1 MERVKY
7 NKTYLMQHKG
17 EQAMA
22 KKGLDVS
29 QWQGNINFQ
38 RVKDAGYSVVY
49 IKAGEGNNTTDPFFE
64 QNYKK
69 AKRAGMEVGFY
80 YYVTARSASQ
90 ARHQAHHFVKITA
103 KKEYECRLAMDFE
116 DLTGLSQKE
125 IREIGR
131 AFLRSVEDLTGTK
144 PMVYSDY
151 SNTTIWKRP
160 ITDYPLWIAYYNRRV
175 PEPINGWRTYTAWQ
189 YSDEGRV
196 SGISTRVDLDQFRGD
211 TFLKKRNKH
220 KRPKA
225 DLYAYHNTKIIYN
238 VKKGD
243 TLASIA
249 RLYHTSVAAIA
260 KENDI
265 ANPDKIYIGEK
276 LKIVIRDKQRDEGR
290 NRFIKIRKG
299 DTLFQL
305 AKKYNTSVSAL
316 VEENHI
322 LSPDLIFPGQRLKI
336 SKSPFVL

>member
-1 MERVKY
+1 MERAKY

-22 KKGLDVS
+22 EKGLDVS

-49 IKAGEGNNTTDPFFE
+49 IKAGEGSNTIDPYFE
-64 QNYKK
+64 KNYKK
-69 AKRAGMEVGFY
+69 ATKAGMKVGFY

-90 ARHQAHHFVKITA
+90 ARHQAKHFAKITA

-116 DLTGLSQKE
+116 DLTGLSPKE
-125 IREIGR
+125 IREIGT
-131 AFLRSVEDLTGTK
+131 AFLRSIEDLTGTK

-160 ITDYPLWIAYYNRRV
+160 ITDYPLWIAYYNRKV
-175 PEPINGWRTYTAWQ
+175 PEPINSWRTYTVWQ
-189 YSDEGRV
+189 YSDEGRIP
-196 SGISTRVDLDQFRGD
+196 GISARVDLDRFRSD
-211 TFLKKRNKH
+211 AFLKEKNMH
-220 KRPKA
+220 KNPKK
-225 DLYAYHNTKIIYN
+225 DIYVYHNTKITYN

-243 TLASIA
+243 TLSSIA
-249 RLYHTSVAAIA
+249 RLYHTTVAAIA

-265 ANPDKIYIGEK
+265 TNPDKIYLGEK
-276 LKIVIRDKQRDEGR
+276 LKIVIRDKQKDEAR
-290 NRFIKIRKG
+290 NRFVKIKKG
-299 DTLFQL
+299 DTLSQI
-305 AKKYNTSVSAL
+305 ARKYNTSVSAL
-316 VEENHI
+316 TEVNHI

-336 SKSPFVL
+336 SKSTFEL